1 MRTTVRVDRPRRPG
15 SDKNALR
22 FQNEKERQSVARA
35 SVVGIEFALLVVGG
49 LLGGYWLDERY
60 ATKPILTLIGFGF
73 GCLAAFRILWKLAKQ
88 SEQDLDR

>member
-1 MRTTVRVDRPRRPG
+1 M
-15 SDKNALR
+15 R
-22 FQNEKERQSVARA
+22 FQNDKERRAAARA
-35 SVVGIEFALLVVGG
+35 SVIGIEFAVVVVGG

-60 ATKPILTLIGFGF
+60 DTKPVITLIGFGF